1 MRQSQKSNRTRSR
14 GRKPSNPLSRSYDSN
29 GPDVKIRGTA
39 SHIAEKY
46 QSLARDALASG
57 DIVMAE
63 NYYQHAEHYL
73 RIIAAAQPS
82 NRDDSRAANGNG
94 NNQSNGHAEQAPAE
108 NNHRKPVATEITG
121 DEPQPEIVEIENTA
135 VEMEVA
141 VVEDVSSEG
150 EQPSVDA
157 PSDDKDD
164 EETAQPR
171 RRRRTTY
178 RSRKRPAAGEE
189 DGDAKPRG
197 RSRSRAK
204 AAAPS
209 EPDAPQPVV
218 ADD

>member
-1 MRQSQKSNRTRSR
+1 MRQSQKNSRTRSR

-57 DIVMAE
+57 DMVMSE

-82 NRDDSRAANGNG
+82 TRDDVRNTNANSDQPSNSERPARAKP
-94 NNQSNGHAEQAPAE
+94 APQ
-108 NNHRKPVATEITG
+108 PEITG
-121 DEPQPEIVEIENTA
+121 DEPQPEISGFENTA

-141 VVEDVSSEG
+141 VIEKPEEEEQQPEEKPKRKRTPKAAADTEEDG
-150 EQPSVDA
+150 
-157 PSDDKDD
+157 KDG
-164 EETAQPR
+164 APR

-178 RSRKRPAAGEE
+178 RSRKRPATGEKQ
-189 DGDAKPRG
+189 GDAV
-197 RSRSRAK
+197 S
-204 AAAPS
+204 AAPATPPAAS
-209 EPDAPQPVV
+209 EAPQPV
-218 ADD
+218 AAEE